1 MSIYEQGII
10 ITPPQIQRTCWE
22 KRCIEIKSKQKKWGD
37 EQHSIQGMA

>member
-10 ITPPQIQRTCWE
+10 ITPPQIQRIYWE
-22 KRCIEIKSKQKKWGD
+22 KRCTEIKSKQKWGD